1 MKNLP
6 YLNSAVIIGIILFQ
20 SIFIAPAINQLISTN
35 EAAVF
40 LRYIWPIF
48 FIIIG
53 LLSLISFISILK
65 NKNQN
70 SALKI
75 YIVISLIL
83 MLSCIIAVPFI
94 NNAKDL
100 ENELL
105 WSILHMKTVFF
116 TLISLILNILI
127 VLKWNFFFSATEQ
140 KLKQ

>member
-1 MKNLP
+1 MLRNLP
-6 YLNSAVIIGIILFQ
+6 YLNSGIIIGIILFQ

-53 LLSLISFISILK
+53 ILSFISFISILK
-65 NKNQN
+65 NKNQK
-70 SALKI
+70 SVLKI

-83 MLSCIIAVPFI
+83 MLSCFFAVPFI
-94 NNAKDL
+94 NNAKDVK
-100 ENELL
+100 NEFL

-127 VLKWNFFFSATEQ
+127 VTRWNFVFKEPI
-140 KLKQ
+140 

>member
-20 SIFIAPAINQLISTN
+20 SIFITPAINQLINTN

-53 LLSLISFISILK
+53 LLSLISFMSILK

-70 SALKI
+70 SVLKI

-83 MLSCIIAVPFI
+83 MLSCFFAVPFI

-116 TLISLILNILI
+116 TLISLILNVLI
-127 VLKWNFFFSATEQ
+127 VFKWNFSSVQ
-140 KLKQ
+140 KGKN